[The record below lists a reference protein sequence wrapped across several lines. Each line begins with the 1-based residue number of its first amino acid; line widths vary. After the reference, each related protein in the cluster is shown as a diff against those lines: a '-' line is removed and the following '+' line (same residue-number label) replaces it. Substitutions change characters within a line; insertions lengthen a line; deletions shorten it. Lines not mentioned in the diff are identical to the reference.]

1 MNGIERAFTS
11 LRLLCVRNGP
21 LTQDQERDMSDYD
34 RELNV
39 RELNIDELNEVSGGE
54 GDGTHT
60 GGGGGNGTG
69 GGRKH
74 WWAGA
79 DDGNS
84 VANIA

>member
-1 MNGIERAFTS
+1 VT
-11 LRLLCVRNGP
+11 
-21 LTQDQERDMSDYD
+21 
-34 RELNV
+34 
-39 RELNIDELNEVSGGE
+39 GGE
-54 GDGTHT
+54 GDGSHT

-79 DDGNS
+79 DNGAS

>member
-1 MNGIERAFTS
+1 MTN
-11 LRLLCVRNGP
+11 
-21 LTQDQERDMSDYD
+21 
-34 RELNV
+34 LNV
-39 RELNIDELNEVSGGE
+39 EIDELTIDQLDVVTGGE

-74 WWAGA
+74 WWAGGDNA
-79 DDGNS
+79 GAT

>member
-1 MNGIERAFTS
+1 MTN
-11 LRLLCVRNGP
+11 
-21 LTQDQERDMSDYD
+21 
-34 RELNV
+34 LNV
-39 RELNIDELNEVSGGE
+39 EINELTIDQLNEVTGGE

-60 GGGGGNGTG
+60 GGGGGKGTG

-79 DDGNS
+79 DNGNS